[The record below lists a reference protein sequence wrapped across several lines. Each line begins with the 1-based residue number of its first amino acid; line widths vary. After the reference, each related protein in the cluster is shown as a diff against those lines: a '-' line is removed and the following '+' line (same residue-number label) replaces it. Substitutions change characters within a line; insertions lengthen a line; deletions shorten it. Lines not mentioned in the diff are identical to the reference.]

1 MATLYV
7 ENVPEELY
15 EALRAAARNRRSSI
29 AAEVLSILQ
38 DAVPTESEL
47 KRRKKLV
54 ADLRKIHRSVAGD
67 LKLPLPDTES
77 LIQEDRNR

>member
-1 MATLYV
+1 MATLYG

-15 EALRAAARNRRSSI
+15 EALRASARKRRSSI
-29 AAEVLSILQ
+29 AAEVLSILK

-47 KRRKKLV
+47 KRRRKLM
-54 ADLRKIHRSVAGD
+54 ADLKRIHRRVAGE

-77 LIQEDRNR
+77 LIREDRNR